1 MGFGLKGFRGT
12 EGEERSNR
20 ESINKDK
27 WISKDRSKLRAACSQ
42 LRLAVLDIYHYHL
55 FFINRNKNEVVSPQ
69 RR

>member
-1 MGFGLKGFRGT
+1 MDFGLKGFRGT

-20 ESINKDK
+20 ESISKDK
-27 WISKDRSKLRAACSQ
+27 LISKDRSELRAACSQ

-55 FFINRNKNEVVSPQ
+55 FFINRNKNAVVSPQ